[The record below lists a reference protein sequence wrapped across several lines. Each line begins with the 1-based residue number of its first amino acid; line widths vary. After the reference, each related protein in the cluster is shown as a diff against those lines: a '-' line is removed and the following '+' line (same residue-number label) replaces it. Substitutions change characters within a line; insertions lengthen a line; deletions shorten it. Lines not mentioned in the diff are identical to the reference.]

1 MCVMS
6 ALIRGLVLGAAACAV
21 ALIATVAVF
30 LAVEKRAAAAA
41 PQFRVTQLG
50 AVEYQA
56 INGRAL
62 NPASPVDR
70 PMLAGLPARY
80 RHLRH
85 GEMLYG
91 AFIAFTNTSTRPA
104 RSAPRMD
111 LRVDDG
117 PTYRALPLRR
127 TSPYAYSAR
136 IVRPGARIPAFGS
149 PADTNLAAM
158 GKLVLFRIP
167 TAPYTNGAAFA
178 LIIHEN
184 GRTTQ
189 LLV

>member
-1 MCVMS
+1 MS
-6 ALIRGLVLGAAACAV
+6 ALIRGLTLGAALCAIG
-21 ALIATVAVF
+21 LIATMGVF

-41 PQFRVTQLG
+41 PQFRVTQIDG
-50 AVEYQA
+50 IEYQSMD
-56 INGRAL
+56 GRPM

-85 GEMLYG
+85 GEILYG

-104 RSAPRMD
+104 RSAPRMA

-117 PTYRALPLRR
+117 PTYRSLPLA
-127 TSPYAYSAR
+127 TSNPYAYTAR
-136 IVRPGARIPAFGS
+136 SVRPGARIPAFGS
-149 PADTNLAAM
+149 PDDTNLAAM

-167 TAPYTNGAAFA
+167 SAPYTNGAAFA
-178 LIIHEN
+178 LVIHE
-184 GRTTQ
+184 GGHTTQ
-189 LLV
+189 LLI